1 MINNHDKFALTNN
14 MLKEYN
20 KKSDLNE
27 KVQKK
32 YRK

>member
-14 MLKEYN
+14 VLKEYN

-27 KVQKK
+27 KGLKK

>member
-14 MLKEYN
+14 VLKAYN
-20 KKSDLNE
+20 EKSDLNE